1 MAPHPQLPVCICTK
15 LAASLASSCKS
26 ASPGIPQRL
35 RLHLPDP
42 TDSSARSGQ
51 LVLAQNWIAEK
62 GGRGLGCLGGGAR
75 NDSHQVVCRFFM
87 CRFARTQPGGSGL
100 ERAGSHA
107 RSFLVWDTGVAW
119 AETLSLGAWAA
130 LAAALETIRIK
141 SCVGFSCVYSR
152 GRSLEDLAW
161 RKAGSHA
168 RSFLVWDKGIA

>member
-1 MAPHPQLPVCICTK
+1 MREDSPAVTCKSPLLVGSGLSSPFASSPSLYT
-15 LAASLASSCKS
+15 ASLASSCKS

-42 TDSSARSGQ
+42 TDSRARSGQ

-75 NDSHQVVCRFFM
+75 NDSHQVLCRFFM
-87 CRFARTQPGGSGL
+87 CSFARTQPGGSGL

-130 LAAALETIRIK
+130 LAAVQNAIK
-141 SCVGFSCVYSR
+141 GKRWKDFAIVSGHMV
-152 GRSLEDLAW
+152 
-161 RKAGSHA
+161 
-168 RSFLVWDKGIA
+168 